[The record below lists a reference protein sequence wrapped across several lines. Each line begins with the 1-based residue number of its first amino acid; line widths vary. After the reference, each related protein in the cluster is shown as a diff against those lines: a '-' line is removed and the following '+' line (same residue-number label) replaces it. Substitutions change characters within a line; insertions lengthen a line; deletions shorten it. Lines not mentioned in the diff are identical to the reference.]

1 MKVLVVMPSATKHGG
16 AEVALLHLMQQRQCA
31 GVELVVCFLEEG
43 EMVGEARNHG
53 VVVHVLPSGRLREL
67 VSFINAVRKLRQ
79 MIAREQPDLVLAWMC
94 KAHLYSGLATLG
106 TPAKAVYFQMGL
118 GWGMVDRLSRWI
130 PAAGALGCSEFVAAE
145 ERRIAR
151 CPVFAVP
158 LASELCGVV
167 QGTRPLAEVKKSLG
181 LDPDRKLIGMVG
193 RLQRWKGMHVF
204 LEALAIVLR
213 THPEIRGVIVGGT
226 HDKERDYP
234 DHLAGLLQE
243 RALADKV
250 AMVGRQTNVAE
261 WMSAMDIFVHASE
274 REPFGIVVL
283 EAMAM
288 GKPVIATR
296 PGGPE
301 EIIRDQVDGMLVPS
315 NDAKALAAAVT
326 TLIERP
332 QLARELAASG
342 QEKSKQFTTAEFARE
357 CGQALRDICAGEPPE
372 RQMFS

>member
-67 VSFINAVRKLRQ
+67 GSFINAVRKLRQ

-106 TPAKAVYFQMGL
+106 TPAKAAYFQMGF
-118 GWGMVDRLSRWI
+118 GRGMVDRLSRWI

-145 ERRIAR
+145 ERRITR

-167 QGTRPLAEVKKSLG
+167 QDPRPLAEVRKRLG

-204 LEALAIVLR
+204 LEAVAILVR
-213 THPEIRGVIVGGT
+213 THPEVRGVIVGGT
-226 HDKERDYP
+226 HEKERDYP
-234 DHLAGLLQE
+234 DHLERLLQE
-243 RALADKV
+243 RGLADKV

-288 GKPVIATR
+288 GKPVIATQ

-301 EIIRDQVDGMLVPS
+301 EIIRNQVDGLLTPS
-315 NDAKALAAAVT
+315 NDPAALAAAIT
-326 TLIERP
+326 SLLENPDSADR
-332 QLARELAASG
+332 LAAAG
-342 QEKSKQFTTAEFARE
+342 LGKSRLFTTSEYARKCGRAFQAIVRAE
-357 CGQALRDICAGEPPE
+357 GSAG
-372 RQMFS
+372 